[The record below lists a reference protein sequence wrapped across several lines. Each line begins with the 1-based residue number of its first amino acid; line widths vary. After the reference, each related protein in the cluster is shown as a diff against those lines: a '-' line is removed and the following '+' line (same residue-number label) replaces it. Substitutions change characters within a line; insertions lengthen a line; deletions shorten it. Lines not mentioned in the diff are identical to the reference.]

1 MVAPRNGNTQTNITI
16 HFVTVTKA
24 QAWDWLNNA
33 NNHNRFIQ
41 QQTVHKYAR
50 RMMNGKWSV
59 TGETIKFDPEGNM
72 LDGQHRLWAFL
83 ETGLDEM
90 EFLVMYGVPPEAQ
103 VHLDT
108 PTPRTPAH
116 TLQMNGIPDGRLLAA
131 SIKLVNQYEAGINPG
146 TSSWRFAPDNED
158 VLDAATARPAL
169 RESANFVASE
179 AGFKSFGKPS
189 AMVFTHYITSQLN
202 PNEANSFW
210 RRLLDADY
218 DGPGDPIMRL
228 RERLLVSRATR
239 QGAPNTTAIAAMC
252 LKAWNAHVRHRTI
265 GPLHWSQNGERP
277 EKFPKA
283 IATSRHSKRREED

>member
-90 EFLVMYGVPPEAQ
+90 EFLVMYGVPP
-103 VHLDT
+103 
-108 PTPRTPAH
+108 H
-116 TLQMNGIPDGRLLAA
+116 T
-131 SIKLVNQYEAGINPG
+131 
-146 TSSWRFAPDNED
+146 
-158 VLDAATARPAL
+158 
-169 RESANFVASE
+169 
-179 AGFKSFGKPS
+179 
-189 AMVFTHYITSQLN
+189 H
-202 PNEANSFW
+202 
-210 RRLLDADY
+210 
-218 DGPGDPIMRL
+218 
-228 RERLLVSRATR
+228 SR
-239 QGAPNTTAIAAMC
+239 
-252 LKAWNAHVRHRTI
+252 
-265 GPLHWSQNGERP
+265 
-277 EKFPKA
+277 
-283 IATSRHSKRREED
+283 

>member
-1 MVAPRNGNTQTNITI
+1 MRPLRNKQEGNNMVAPRNGNTQTNITI

-83 ETGLDEM
+83 ETGLEEM

-116 TLQMNGIPDGRLLAA
+116 TLHMNGIPDGRL
-131 SIKLVNQYEAGINPG
+131 
-146 TSSWRFAPDNED
+146 
-158 VLDAATARPAL
+158 
-169 RESANFVASE
+169 
-179 AGFKSFGKPS
+179 
-189 AMVFTHYITSQLN
+189 
-202 PNEANSFW
+202 
-210 RRLLDADY
+210 
-218 DGPGDPIMRL
+218 
-228 RERLLVSRATR
+228 
-239 QGAPNTTAIAAMC
+239 
-252 LKAWNAHVRHRTI
+252 
-265 GPLHWSQNGERP
+265 
-277 EKFPKA
+277 
-283 IATSRHSKRREED
+283 